1 VIFKEAFGVALNN
14 HVLYFFP
21 LFPFLFFLHFYHTDP
36 PITLLNFPSSIL
48 SYRSTCSFFL
58 HVKGSFSSVVVVL
71 VAEPTVHGCTRSP
84 ILHRKPFLGQLV
96 APLHLINKPCNHR
109 PRDVVWLARRSRTLP
124 RPQVNMVS
132 ARLSAATNS
141 NLKQRTA
148 LFFAFDVFWLFHS

>member
-21 LFPFLFFLHFYHTDP
+21 LFPFFSYISITRIHQSRCSIFLPRFYHIVPRALFSYMWREASAQSSSSSLRNP
-36 PITLLNFPSSIL
+36 PCTAARDLQSS
-48 SYRSTCSFFL
+48 
-58 HVKGSFSSVVVVL
+58 
-71 VAEPTVHGCTRSP
+71 
-84 ILHRKPFLGQLV
+84 LHRKPFLGQLV